1 MSKTIGFIGLGIMG
15 KPMARNLMKAGYPLV
30 VYNRTAS
37 KADELVAAGARQ
49 VGSPR
54 EVAESA
60 EVIITMVADSPE
72 VEQIIL
78 GPQGVLES
86 VKAGSV
92 VIDMSSISPVVTQKI
107 AAELARKGAAMLD
120 APVSGGEIGAVQGT
134 LSIMVGGDEAV
145 FEEVRP
151 ILEKMGKSVVRVG
164 EIGAGGFTKL
174 SNQIIVAAALQAIA
188 EGMVLA
194 QKAGVDIQ
202 RVYEAIKGGMAGGRT
217 LDMKIPLLAQHK
229 FEPGFKMDLHI
240 KDLKNA
246 LLAGKSLGVPLP
258 ATGLIHELFT
268 ACSAQGKGQKDHS
281 VIYTLL
287 EQLAGLQVNS

>member
-1 MSKTIGFIGLGIMG
+1 MLRTIGFIGLGIMG
-15 KPMARNLMKAGYPLV
+15 KPMARNLMKAGHPLV

-37 KADELVAAGARQ
+37 KAQELVSAGATQ
-49 VGSPR
+49 VDSAR
-54 EVAESA
+54 EVAEHA
-60 EVIITMVADSPE
+60 EVIIIMVADSPE
-72 VEQIIL
+72 VEQVIL
-78 GPQGVLES
+78 GPRGVLET
-86 VKAGSV
+86 VRAGSV
-92 VIDMSSISPVVTQKI
+92 VIDMSSISPVVTKKI
-107 AAELARKGAAMLD
+107 AAQLAEKSVAMLD

-134 LSIMVGGDEAV
+134 LSIMVGGEEAV
-145 FEEVRP
+145 FEEVKP
-151 ILEKMGKSVVRVG
+151 VLEKMGKSVVRVG

-188 EGMVLA
+188 EAMVLA

-217 LDMKIPLLAQHK
+217 LDMKIPLLVQHR

-246 LLAGKSLGVPLP
+246 LLAGQSLGVALP

-287 EQLAGLQVNS
+287 EQLAGLNGG

>member
-1 MSKTIGFIGLGIMG
+1 MLRTIGFIGLGIMG
-15 KPMARNLMKAGYPLV
+15 KPMAQNLMKAGHPLV

-37 KADELVAAGARQ
+37 KAQELVSAGARQ

-54 EVAESA
+54 EVANHA

-78 GPQGVLES
+78 GSQGIVEA

-92 VIDMSSISPVVTQKI
+92 VIDMSSISPVVTKKI
-107 AAELARKGAAMLD
+107 AAELAEKGVAMLD
-120 APVSGGEIGAVQGT
+120 APVSGGEIGATQGT

-145 FEEVRP
+145 FEEVKP

-188 EGMVLA
+188 EAMVLA

-217 LDMKIPLLAQHK
+217 LDMKIPLLVQHR

-287 EQLAGLQVNS
+287 EQLAGLN

>member
-1 MSKTIGFIGLGIMG
+1 
-15 KPMARNLMKAGYPLV
+15 MKAGYPLV

-37 KADELVAAGARQ
+37 KAGELVAAGAQQ

-54 EVAESA
+54 EVAQGA

-92 VIDMSSISPVVTQKI
+92 VIDMSSISPVVTKKI

-145 FEEVRP
+145 FEGVRP

-281 VIYTLL
+281 VIYSLL
-287 EQLAGLQVNS
+287 EQLAGLQANV

>member
-15 KPMARNLMKAGYPLV
+15 KPMARNLMKAGYPLM

-37 KADELVAAGARQ
+37 KADELVAAGAQQ

-54 EVAESA
+54 EVARGA

-92 VIDMSSISPVVTQKI
+92 VIDMSSISPVVTKKI

-281 VIYTLL
+281 VIYSLL
-287 EQLAGLQVNS
+287 EQLAGLQANV

>member
-1 MSKTIGFIGLGIMG
+1 MLRTIGFIGLGIMG
-15 KPMARNLMKAGYPLV
+15 KPMAQNLMKAGHPLV

-37 KADELVAAGARQ
+37 KAQELVSAGARQ
-49 VGSPR
+49 ADSPR
-54 EVAESA
+54 EVANHA

-78 GPQGVLES
+78 GPHGVVEG
-86 VKAGSV
+86 VKTGSV
-92 VIDMSSISPVVTQKI
+92 IIDMSSISPVVTKKI
-107 AAELARKGAAMLD
+107 AAELAEKGVAMLD
-120 APVSGGEIGAVQGT
+120 APVSGGEIGATQGT

-145 FEEVRP
+145 FEEVKP

-188 EGMVLA
+188 EAMVLA

-217 LDMKIPLLAQHK
+217 LDMKIPLLVQHR

-246 LLAGKSLGVPLP
+246 LLAGKSLGAPLP
-258 ATGLIHELFT
+258 ATALIHELFT

-281 VIYTLL
+281 VVYTLL
-287 EQLAGLQVNS
+287 EQLAGLN